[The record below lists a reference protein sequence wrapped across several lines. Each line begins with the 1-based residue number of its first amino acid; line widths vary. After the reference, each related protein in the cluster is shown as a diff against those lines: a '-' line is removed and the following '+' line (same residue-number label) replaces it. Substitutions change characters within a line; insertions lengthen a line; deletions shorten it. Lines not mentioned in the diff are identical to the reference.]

1 MGLLDQLTGALGGGN
16 QEEGAGG
23 LLGALGPLL
32 EQQGGISGLVEKF
45 QQGGLAEVAQSWI
58 STGQNLPVSAEQI
71 QSVLGSDAVS
81 QIASKLGIDPQQAA
95 GQLSEALPQLV
106 DQLTP
111 NGEVPQGGDLLAQ
124 GLNLLK
130 GKLFG

>member
-16 QEEGAGG
+16 QEGAGG

-58 STGQNLPVSAEQI
+58 STGQNLPISADQI
-71 QSVLGSDAVS
+71 QAVLGSDAVS
-81 QIASKLGIDPQQAA
+81 QIASKLGIDPSAAA

-106 DQLTP
+106 DKLTP
-111 NGEVPQGGDLLAQ
+111 NGEVQQGGDLLAQ
-124 GLNLLK
+124 GLDLLK